1 VSFEMTMADSRLA
14 MVIKDNGQGF
24 SLEDVNRREIER
36 RGMGIFI
43 MTERAKAIGGK
54 LQIVSQP
61 NQGTELQ
68 VEVPLI
74 TA

>member
-1 VSFEMTMADSRLA
+1 

-24 SLEDVNRREIER
+24 DMEDVNRREIER

-43 MTERAKAIGGK
+43 MTERVKAMGGK
-54 LQIVSQP
+54 LHIVSEP
-61 NQGTELQ
+61 NRGTQLQ